1 MTEIIHKELSY
12 RIIGIAFE
20 IYNHLGYGYRETYYH
35 RAIRIELQKH
45 NIAFEHEKEIPLYY
59 KGDKIG
65 KTFLDFVIEGKIVL
79 EIKVANTMKQKDVA
93 QVLEYL
99 RSSGIQLG
107 IVVWITKQGV
117 YYRRLVNIR

>member
-12 RIIGIAFE
+12 KIIGIAFE

-35 RAIRIELQKH
+35 RAITIELQKH
-45 NIAFEHEKEIPLYY
+45 NIAFEHEKEILLYY

-65 KTFLDFVIEGKIVL
+65 KTFLDFIIEGKIVL

-107 IVVWITKQGV
+107 IVIWITKQGV
-117 YYRRLVNIR
+117 YYRRLINIR